1 MSIHRITTRV
11 RRSAL
16 SATLALAWAV
26 GSAAA
31 QQPAQVITLE
41 RAIEIALERNPTVRQ
56 AENAARLSEL
66 NVLQQQRAL
75 LPNLNI
81 NTGTALPYGMPGNN
95 FDPMVTAGV
104 STSMN
109 IGNVYN
115 TMASIQQSRINE
127 NQSIEN
133 LVRSEQTVVF
143 TVMSN
148 YLSLIAAQEQLAV
161 QEQNLAAVEG
171 QEAQIQAFVTASR
184 RPISD
189 LYQQQ
194 ATTAS
199 ARLSLLQA
207 QRGVINA
214 RSTLVRTLHLDP
226 FGEYQFVV
234 PDLGSMST
242 EFQSLDLQEMSDRA
256 LGQRPDLRAAGLA
269 VESAEQGVRIA
280 SASRLPSIALGFSLN
295 SGSFNS
301 AANGGFFDQLDQGR
315 RGNLS
320 LNISVPVLDFTRG
333 ITQERAAIQLQNA
346 RIGLE
351 NTRQVVATEV
361 RNAYLDLQ
369 LAEQQLTVAEAQVQ
383 AADRAVETAQQR
395 YEVGAA
401 TLVELTQAQLSQVR
415 AASALVNARYELVF
429 QSRLIDYHLG
439 ALEMPR

>member
-1 MSIHRITTRV
+1 
-11 RRSAL
+11 L
-16 SATLALAWAV
+16 F
-26 GSAAA
+26 
-31 QQPAQVITLE
+31 
-41 RAIEIALERNPTVRQ
+41 
-56 AENAARLSEL
+56 
-66 NVLQQQRAL
+66 QQQRAV
-75 LPNLNI
+75 LPTLNI
-81 NTGTALPYGMPGNN
+81 NTGTALPYGMPGNH

-127 NQSIEN
+127 NQSVEN

-161 QEQNLAAVEG
+161 QEQNLAAVEA
-171 QEAQIQAFVTASR
+171 QEAQIQAFVTAGR

-242 EFQSLDLQEMSDRA
+242 NFESLDLQEMSDRA
-256 LGQRPDLRAAGLA
+256 LTQRPDLRAAALS

-280 SASRLPSIALGFSLN
+280 AASRLPSVALGFSLGT
-295 SGSFNS
+295 GSFNS
-301 AANGGFFDQLDQGR
+301 ASTGGFFDQLDQGR

-320 LNISVPVLDFTRG
+320 LNVSVPVLDFTRG

-351 NTRQVVATEV
+351 NTRQAVATEV

-383 AADRAVETAQQR
+383 AADRAVETAQLR
-395 YEVGAA
+395 YEVEAA
-401 TLVELTQAQLSQVR
+401 TLLELTQAQLSQVR

-439 ALEMPR
+439 ALDTQR